1 MSAICHSPARLASSS
16 SSMPSPEGM
25 AAELLRLSS
34 TSPPAEEVGGAGGLA
49 SGSTNATVVEVDGA
63 TDMVVEEDEGSVLP
77 LGVLRPLPP
86 PPPAAPLPVVAA
98 PPPPPLLEV
107 PRCESLGIWNLLCNP
122 LMKPSMLAAIVGE
135 AYWRIVI
142 MSV

>member
-1 MSAICHSPARLASSS
+1 
-16 SSMPSPEGM
+16 MPSPEGI

-34 TSPPAEEVGGAGGLA
+34 TSPPAEDGGGAGGLA
-49 SGSTNATVVEVDGA
+49 SGSTNAAAVEVDGA
-63 TDMVVEEDEGSVLP
+63 TDMVVEGEGSVPP

-86 PPPAAPLPVVAA
+86 PPPAAPLPVAA
-98 PPPPPLLEV
+98 PPPPPPLLEA
-107 PRCESLGIWNLLCNP
+107 PRCDNLGIWNLLCNP

-135 AYWRIVI
+135 AYCRIVI